1 MSCRNTKVLR
11 DANHA
16 FESSVAATN
25 LSSTGTFLTEANES
39 INSIKSLEAG
49 MKLLS
54 DKCDDAFNSLTD
66 NVFSLQ
72 TEVDK
77 LLARP
82 QLPPAQATNQSEI
95 DSHELL
101 LKSISEQLQV
111 LTANQSQLLES
122 TQRSHHTVTSAEPPV
137 SNNQPA
143 RTLPAPHPPP
153 TPAEHHQKNVGG
165 MISDFIDTSTESNL
179 MTFLEGTTFKSENG
193 RGTASFGVPYSYTGS
208 KSSQDTATQFP
219 PILQPIID
227 DINKHQKDLYYK
239 QHPNLKDLQHRHPP
253 PLINS
258 CLVNKFDGPNS
269 FLPCH
274 SDDEVTIHPES
285 SIFTLSLG
293 ESCVVK
299 FSRKRTSSAEST
311 AASELEPELA
321 CATRSLYHMT
331 RKSQDFYQH
340 MIEQG
345 AVAQGTRF
353 SLTFRSVSWKN
364 KNSTCIVG
372 DSNTGLLRFG
382 NSKRNSF
389 GELMPGQK
397 FWSPRIR
404 DIKPDSCVS
413 YSNVVILC
421 GINDV
426 KQPEVN
432 CQRDIENLSCEL
444 MNKIKQIKQL
454 NAKCMIFL
462 CPLLPTK
469 NADLN
474 KRVNEFN
481 RILFRSLASVSSYV
495 RCVQGFQGFAEH
507 DGMLVQQLSRTLDRH
522 DRLDTLHLNETGA
535 RVLAGLIKQAIF
547 LRLHNGVDRRKGP
560 VNRVNG
566 RPFNS
571 VSRRPPPELQWGGR
585 GGYQVR

>member
-16 FESSVAATN
+16 FESSVAASN
-25 LSSTGTFLTEANES
+25 LSSTGTFLNEANES

-66 NVFSLQ
+66 NVFNLQ

-82 QLPPAQATNQSEI
+82 QLPTAPTNQSAI

-111 LTANQSQLLES
+111 LTANQSKLLES
-122 TQRSHHTVTSAEPPV
+122 TERSNHTATSAEPSV
-137 SNNQPA
+137 SNNQRVP
-143 RTLPAPHPPP
+143 TPPTPHPPP
-153 TPAEHHQKNVGG
+153 PLADHHQKNVGG
-165 MISDFIDTSTESNL
+165 MISDFIDEPTASNL

-193 RGTASFGVPYSYTGS
+193 RGTASFGAPYSYTGS
-208 KSSQDTATQFP
+208 KSSQETATQLP
-219 PILQPIID
+219 PILQPIVD
-227 DINKHQKDLYYK
+227 EINKHQKDLYYK
-239 QHPNLKDLQHRHPP
+239 QYPSLKDLQHKYPAP
-253 PLINS
+253 VINS
-258 CLVNKFDGPNS
+258 CLVNKFDGPDS

-293 ESCVVK
+293 ESCIVK
-299 FSRKRTSSAEST
+299 FSQKSNSAAETT
-311 AASELEPELA
+311 APSEFEPELT

-331 RKSQDFYQH
+331 SKSQNFYQH

-345 AVAQGTRF
+345 AVAQGTRY

-382 NSKRNSF
+382 TSKRNSF

-413 YSNVVILC
+413 YSNVVVLC

-426 KQPEVN
+426 KQPEIN
-432 CQRDIENLSCEL
+432 CQRDIENLSCAL
-444 MNKIKQIKQL
+444 INKIKQIKQL

-469 NADLN
+469 NVDLN

-481 RILFRSLASVSSYV
+481 RILFRSLTSVSSYV
-495 RCVQGFQGFAEH
+495 QCVQGFQGFAEH
-507 DGMLVQQLSRTLDRH
+507 DGMLVQQLSRTHDRH
-522 DRLDTLHLNETGA
+522 DRPDTLHLNETGA

-547 LRLHNGVDRRKGP
+547 LRLHKGVDRRKGP

-566 RPFNS
+566 RPFSS